1 MLDRVPSVPL
11 SRIVAYQ
18 HDLSVALSRVM
29 GWYTPD
35 EVAALLNRSACVCA
49 AGVNASRQQAI
60 LACATQPSEWWGRLD
75 HGTEWRLGLRLY
87 YRLPTIVSWYLAG
100 HTPEEIGRRISMFGG
115 SASALRALEAAARCI
130 ASRLNDHSLPPVR
143 GAA

>member
-1 MLDRVPSVPL
+1 
-11 SRIVAYQ
+11 
-18 HDLSVALSRVM
+18 M

-35 EVAALLNRSACVCA
+35 EVAALLNRSSCSCPHV
-49 AGVNASRQQAI
+49 VDASRERAI

-87 YRLPTIVSWYLAG
+87 YRLPTSVSWYLAG
-100 HTPEEIGRRISMFGG
+100 QSPEDIGRRISVFGG

-130 ASRLNDHSLPPVR
+130 ANRLNDHSLPPVR